1 MINVE
6 LSNIWSCV
14 SLPDLLSR
22 EKELFDAHL
31 HLRSNKPGFPQYL
44 GWLGQPDSLTA
55 RSLHA
60 IRSAADAICAN
71 ADTLVVL
78 GSCSAVQ
85 AAKAGLSLLLGPTR
99 LRQGRPQILFAGDS
113 FSGREWLDLCER
125 LEGKSFC
132 LLLVSPMGAEMETA
146 VASRAVR
153 WVMERRY
160 GAETKGRIY
169 VSALPD
175 TPMAVM
181 AKEEGHVFLPMPT
194 QPGGA
199 YSALTAATLLPLA
212 AAGIDPL
219 EVLEGAAEA
228 YGQYDL
234 RAFEN
239 PVWMYAGARYALYG
253 KGRATELLGTF
264 DPAFTSF
271 GKWWAQW
278 VCRHTCQDG
287 VGVLPVPMELTG
299 GLDALDLMIASGRY
313 PLFETLLRFAPLSTQ
328 KINVEMDWKDY
339 DGLDYLAGRSVG
351 EVEQA
356 AYQAMLD
363 THAAGD
369 VPVIVLEG
377 ETMTPAALGELF
389 YFFELANAI
398 FACACGIDPF
408 DLPKVLPSRQAA
420 AAILGKPEENA

>member
-55 RSLHA
+55 RSLPA
-60 IRSAADAICAN
+60 LRSAADAIRAN

-113 FSGREWLDLCER
+113 VSGREGLELGER
-125 LEGKSFC
+125 LEGMSFC
-132 LLLVSPMGAEMETA
+132 LRLVSPMGAEMDTA

-228 YGQYDL
+228 YSQYDL
-234 RAFEN
+234 RAVEN
-239 PVWMYAGARYALYG
+239 PGWM
-253 KGRATELLGTF
+253 
-264 DPAFTSF
+264 
-271 GKWWAQW
+271 
-278 VCRHTCQDG
+278 
-287 VGVLPVPMELTG
+287 
-299 GLDALDLMIASGRY
+299 
-313 PLFETLLRFAPLSTQ
+313 
-328 KINVEMDWKDY
+328 
-339 DGLDYLAGRSVG
+339 
-351 EVEQA
+351 
-356 AYQAMLD
+356 
-363 THAAGD
+363 
-369 VPVIVLEG
+369 
-377 ETMTPAALGELF
+377 
-389 YFFELANAI
+389 
-398 FACACGIDPF
+398 
-408 DLPKVLPSRQAA
+408 
-420 AAILGKPEENA
+420 

>member
-60 IRSAADAICAN
+60 IRSAADAIRAN

-78 GSCSAVQ
+78 GSCSAIQ

-212 AAGIDPL
+212 AAGVDPL

-228 YGQYDL
+228 YSQYDL

-239 PVWMYAGARYALYG
+239 PVWMYAGARYALTQ
-253 KGRATELLGTF
+253 KGRSTECLGCFTPDF
-264 DPAFTSF
+264 GAF
-271 GKWWAQW
+271 GAWWQQYFL
-278 VCRHTCQDG
+278 RHTCREG
-287 VGVLPVPMELTG
+287 AGAMPVYLPLPSA
-299 GLDALDLMIASGRY
+299 LDAMDTVAQGKDQRV
-313 PLFETLLRFAPLSTQ
+313 FETLLQVPERCFQ
-328 KINVEMDWKDY
+328 KVNIEMDWKDY
-339 DGLDYLAGRSVG
+339 DGLGFLAGKTLLDAQEGSF
-351 EVEQA
+351 QA
-356 AYQAMLD
+356 VLQAHTDL
-363 THAAGD
+363 D
-369 VPVIVLEG
+369 VPVIQVSMQTLD
-377 ETMTPAALGELF
+377 AAGVGELF
-389 YFFELANAI
+389 YFFELAGAI
-398 FACACGIDPF
+398 SACACGVDPF
-408 DLPKVLPSRQAA
+408 DGACAGASRALAKQL
-420 AAILGKPEENA
+420 LGG

>member
-1 MINVE
+1 
-6 LSNIWSCV
+6 
-14 SLPDLLSR
+14 
-22 EKELFDAHL
+22 
-31 HLRSNKPGFPQYL
+31 
-44 GWLGQPDSLTA
+44 
-55 RSLHA
+55 
-60 IRSAADAICAN
+60 
-71 ADTLVVL
+71 
-78 GSCSAVQ
+78 
-85 AAKAGLSLLLGPTR
+85 
-99 LRQGRPQILFAGDS
+99 
-113 FSGREWLDLCER
+113 
-125 LEGKSFC
+125 
-132 LLLVSPMGAEMETA
+132 MGAEMETA

-212 AAGIDPL
+212 AAGVDPL

-264 DPAFTSF
+264 DPAFTAF

-299 GLDALDLMIASGRY
+299 GLDALDLMISSGRY
-313 PLFETLLRFAPLSTQ
+313 PLFETLLLRLADLILLGVDRNIRLCNGCQLNSLVLRSHRRFDG
-328 KINVEMDWKDY
+328 KILCMFQIFREIHNMNSF
-339 DGLDYLAGRSVG
+339 LAFYL
-351 EVEQA
+351 
-356 AYQAMLD
+356 
-363 THAAGD
+363 
-369 VPVIVLEG
+369 
-377 ETMTPAALGELF
+377 
-389 YFFELANAI
+389 
-398 FACACGIDPF
+398 
-408 DLPKVLPSRQAA
+408 
-420 AAILGKPEENA
+420 